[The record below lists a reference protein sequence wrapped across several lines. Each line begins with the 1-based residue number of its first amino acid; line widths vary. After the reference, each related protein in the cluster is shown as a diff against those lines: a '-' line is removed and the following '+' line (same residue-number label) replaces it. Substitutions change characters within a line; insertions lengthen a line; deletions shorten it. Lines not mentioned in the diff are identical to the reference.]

1 MRRHKRWR
9 NSATRCYSMGSAP
22 STHALPAIWRAT
34 YVLPGEGV
42 DGRGGAT
49 SCHGHVTLGPCVGPC
64 GVVFMSRWSPVALG
78 PCHVGPV
85 SRWARGTLGPYR
97 YRVLFGP
104 GATGKAAAPWD
115 LGGARR
121 NASPWRQSRCKGD
134 GTRSLPFLTL
144 LRHVRSPTRSV
155 PPDEV
160 CQQGKALASFPVDV
174 PMPWAY
180 QCHPQ
185 GRGSVCRKGEEA
197 CAEETIRALE
207 RLPVTFLEP
216 QTRPRIQRS
225 KLR

>member
-144 LRHVRSPTRSV
+144 FAAREEPDTQQAPLTRSV
-155 PPDEV
+155 SRARRWHRFLSTCP
-160 CQQGKALASFPVDV
+160 CL
-174 PMPWAY
+174 
-180 QCHPQ
+180 
-185 GRGSVCRKGEEA
+185 GRINAIRKGEEA
-197 CAEETIRALE
+197 CTARARKRVRK
-207 RLPVTFLEP
+207 RLFELL
-216 QTRPRIQRS
+216 S
-225 KLR
+225 ACL